1 MYARIYFVMYRVLVR
16 KLSDITWDV
25 IMSSGEPNL
34 KLLRGIGCQCS
45 KGQLDKVLP
54 VKGALNA
61 IFLRSVFQANEY
73 HQVFERSMKYLD
85 PVSHG
90 FKKCRGGLHPVLN
103 MAPNSDSS
111 SQLVISNI
119 HEALISSIND
129 TRESNIYAICP
140 CNEASEDLEM
150 DDPSDNPEYQA
161 LISSFF
167 ASTGNQGA
175 QNVSQGNILET
186 TIDNIEDNEDLQ
198 HINDLENY
206 YRFDQWQFSKQS

>member
-1 MYARIYFVMYRVLVR
+1 
-16 KLSDITWDV
+16 
-25 IMSSGEPNL
+25 MSSGEPNL
-34 KLLRGIGCQCS
+34 KLLRDIGCQYS

-54 VKGALNA
+54 VKGALDA

-73 HQVFERSMKYLD
+73 HQVFERSIQYLD
-85 PVSHG
+85 PVNHG
-90 FKKCRGGLHPVLN
+90 FEKCNGGLRPVLN
-103 MAPNSDSS
+103 LASNSDSS
-111 SQLVISNI
+111 SQIVISNI
-119 HEALISSIND
+119 HEELISCIND

-140 CNEASEDLEM
+140 CNEASEDLEV

-167 ASTGNQGA
+167 ASTNNKGA

-198 HINDLENY
+198 HSNDLDNY
-206 YRFDQWQFSKQS
+206 YQFFAFDQWQLSKQS